1 MIDHD
6 QITERLN
13 QILRDELL
21 LCTREER
28 RSVYHSLRAR
38 SSNSRSPI
46 NNSFRLKDF

>member
-6 QITERLN
+6 QIIELPDLN

-21 LCTREER
+21 FCTREER
-28 RSVYHSLRAR
+28 RSVYHSLRAS

-46 NNSFRLKDF
+46 NNSNRL